1 MKLRPEES
9 FTTISLMELTQS
21 LKKRTRCVAYK
32 AERGFGCY
40 VFLKRVL
47 EKRIAELEKEE
58 TTKTKTQTAYLTE
71 DEK

>member
-9 FTTISLMELTQS
+9 FTTISLMDLTQS

-32 AERGFGCY
+32 AERGYGFH
-40 VFLKRVL
+40 VALKRVL
-47 EKRIAELEKEE
+47 EKRQELEKEE